1 MPAITTEV
9 MVTVVKPPTI
19 MGGNIL
25 LIRYSFSSGVSAR
38 ALQVFSV
45 IIALGG
51 NPYRAVNAVAK
62 ASRNGMMI
70 SIMTKVLVR

>member
-25 LIRYSFSSGVSAR
+25 LIRNSFSSGVCAR
-38 ALQVFSV
+38 AVQVASV
-45 IIALGG
+45 MMALGG
-51 NPYRAVNAVAK
+51 KP
-62 ASRNGMMI
+62 
-70 SIMTKVLVR
+70 

>member
-1 MPAITTEV
+1 MITDV
-9 MVTVVKPPTI
+9 IVTVVKPPTI

-45 IIALGG
+45 IIALGHSQSREYG
-51 NPYRAVNAVAK
+51 NDH
-62 ASRNGMMI
+62 
-70 SIMTKVLVR
+70 